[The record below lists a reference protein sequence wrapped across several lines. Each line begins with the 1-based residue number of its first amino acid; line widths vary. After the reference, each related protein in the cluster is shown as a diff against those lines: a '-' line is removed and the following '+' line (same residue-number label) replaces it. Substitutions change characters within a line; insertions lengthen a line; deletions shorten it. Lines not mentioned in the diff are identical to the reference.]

1 MTITEIKDFLK
12 SRPGY
17 LRWGAGKLA
26 NLIEADI
33 KKCKKALKEVRKEVA
48 YPKEKETDENLV
60 LRSRWFNGKDWCE
73 SYRNTDLDP

>member
-33 KKCKKALKEVRKEVA
+33 KKCKKRYKEM
-48 YPKEKETDENLV
+48 
-60 LRSRWFNGKDWCE
+60 
-73 SYRNTDLDP
+73 